1 MSKPCAKDFKDPQFG
16 GDMVT
21 FMLSDEPN
29 AETIYVVMRR
39 VGGWTC
45 KISASPANPTSR
57 SLR

>member
-1 MSKPCAKDFKDPQFG
+1 
-16 GDMVT
+16 MVT